1 MRLDR
6 FLTIAIILMAC
17 MAVGVATLI
26 VSERKIDYE
35 ISKSC
40 EKNKA
45 FQIKG
50 VHYMC
55 LEIQERKK

>member
-1 MRLDR
+1 MSAGSKLLIGIALIA
-6 FLTIAIILMAC
+6 LTFSGFS
-17 MAVGVATLI
+17 AVITQ
-26 VSERKIDYE
+26 ENIDYQ